1 MKTLLL
7 VRHAKPQK
15 GPWPDA
21 PLSPEGIAAAK
32 KLLARERARFAAVS
46 YAAASPLRRAQE
58 TARLFGVPF
67 VTDARLA
74 ERRTGDTT
82 GQDERFW
89 KRQYDDPDF
98 KNPDGESLREAGS
111 RLAACAAEA
120 LACLPEG
127 GTAALFTHAGTLCG
141 FLMRFCEVTVTDL
154 PTKSRKITFRGDVVL
169 DGPLAAPSCFV
180 VEVEDGEVTGVKYC
194 AGM

>member
-21 PLSPEGIAAAK
+21 PLSPEGIADAK
-32 KLLARERARFAAVS
+32 ALFARERARFAAVS
-46 YAAASPLRRAQE
+46 NAAASPLCRAQE
-58 TARLFGVPF
+58 TARLLGRPF

-82 GQDERFW
+82 GQDEGFW

-98 KNPDGESLREAGS
+98 KNPDGESLREAGT
-111 RLAACAAEA
+111 RLAICAAEV
-120 LACLPEG
+120 LDRLPEG

-141 FLMRFCEVTVTDL
+141 FLMHFCEVTVTDL
-154 PTKSRKITFRGDVVL
+154 PTKSRKITFRGDTVL
-169 DGPLAAPSCFV
+169 DGPLAAPCCFAV
-180 VEVEDGEVTGVKYC
+180 DVEGGEVVGVRYLK
-194 AGM
+194 